1 MAVTLGSLALDP
13 AMITV
18 RETHEEIGGRRER
31 VIEISGMFAGLSSV
45 TAIHDALDAILD
57 AASTEDY
64 SAVLSVRSGRRMFVR
79 RTAFAREVS
88 KDALTGSF
96 KLKLGTR
103 GPFEEST
110 ALHQTFWPIAAS
122 GVTLTV
128 STSGTAP
135 AQVVLELTA
144 VGTIVGPSF
153 SDGRRTIAYNGTLH
167 PGDILVLDGANGA
180 ASLNGEDVLPYVTG
194 VFPLIVP
201 GESSLSYQDDAG
213 SSHYADVTVEYRDR
227 WW

>member
-1 MAVTLGSLALDP
+1 MAVALGSLTFNP
-13 AMITV
+13 AMTAV

-31 VIEISGMFAGLSSV
+31 VIEISGMIAGLPSV

-88 KDALTGSF
+88 EDALTGSF
-96 KLKLGTR
+96 KLKLGAR
-103 GPFEEST
+103 SPFEEST
-110 ALHQTFWPIAAS
+110 ARHQTFWPIAAS
-122 GVTLTV
+122 GATLTV

-135 AQVVLELTA
+135 AQVVFELTA
-144 VGTIVGPSF
+144 VETIVGPSF
-153 SDGRRTIAYNGTLH
+153 SDGHRTIAYRGTLH
-167 PGDILVLDGANGA
+167 PGDILVLDGVDGA
-180 ASLNGEDVLPYVTG
+180 ASLNGEDVMPYVTG
-194 VFPLIVP
+194 VFPLIAP
-201 GESSLSYQDDAG
+201 GGSTLSYQDDAG
-213 SSHYADVTVEYRDR
+213 SSHYAEVTVEYRDR